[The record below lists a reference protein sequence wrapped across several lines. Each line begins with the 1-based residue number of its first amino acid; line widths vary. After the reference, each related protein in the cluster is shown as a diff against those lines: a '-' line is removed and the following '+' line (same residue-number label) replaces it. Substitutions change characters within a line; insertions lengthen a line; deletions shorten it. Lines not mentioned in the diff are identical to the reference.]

1 MDFRELTDAYFI
13 SIIDILQ
20 ECNKMDFKKRKINLL
35 EEDLHNNFDNQP
47 QPSKPKL
54 NFKRKH
60 KADSNEPTREHSG
73 KRRGKKKLPLFFIIL
88 IIAFLGMANLLA
100 ADNDGFL
107 SGVKNSYLV
116 RQITHIISSKEQY
129 LAGEQEDRI
138 NFVLLGMGGAG
149 HNGPYL
155 TDTIMIASFKPS
167 SKEATIFS
175 LPRDMIVPI
184 DSNNYRKINSVYT
197 IGQNNGVGGGELM
210 KKILTNTFNIP
221 VHYFAAVDFNGFIE
235 MIDAIDGVEINVDT
249 GFVDNQFPTYD
260 EKWQSVSFDA
270 GKQTMDGL
278 TALRYSRSRHGNN
291 GEGSDF
297 ARIKRQQKV
306 ILAAKEKLTSFN
318 TLINPSKIT
327 SLFSLF
333 TKYTSTD
340 LEPWEA
346 VKLVHMGK
354 ELNTQ
359 NIVTQSIDDRPG
371 GYLKAGIAEDGAYIL
386 QPVTGNYSQINLL
399 IKNTFDL
406 QQASQEK
413 AKIVIQNG
421 TIVPGLALE
430 AVNYLDQ
437 IGYNIIRYGNA
448 TTQDKIS
455 TIIYDYTNNNPKTKE
470 SLENV
475 FSIKSKDNIPL
486 DYDSSVVAS
495 NWGIRDDNGE
505 LAQIDFLIILGQDQI
520 IDEGI
525 EIITTID
532 PSLLLSSSTTTST
545 EEEIE

>member
-1 MDFRELTDAYFI
+1 
-13 SIIDILQ
+13 
-20 ECNKMDFKKRKINLL
+20 MDFKKRKLNLL
-35 EEDLHNNFDNQP
+35 DENLNNNFDTQHQAN
-47 QPSKPKL
+47 KPKL
-54 NFKRKH
+54 NFKKEY
-60 KADSNEPTREHSG
+60 KIDSKKQDKNQAG
-73 KRRGKKKLPLFFIIL
+73 KSRGKKKLPLFFIIL
-88 IIAFLGMANLLA
+88 IIAFLGIANLLA
-100 ADNDGFL
+100 ADNDSFL

-116 RQITHIISSKEQY
+116 RQITHIISSKEKY
-129 LAGEQEDRI
+129 LDGEKEDRI
-138 NFVLLGMGGAG
+138 NFVLMGMGGAG

-167 SKEATIFS
+167 SKEAAIFS

-184 DSNNYRKINSVYT
+184 DSANYRKINSVYT
-197 IGQNNGVGGGELM
+197 IGQNNGIGGGELM
-210 KKILTNTFNIP
+210 KQVLSKTFDTPI
-221 VHYFAAVDFNGFIE
+221 HYFAAVDFNGFIE
-235 MIDAIDGVEINVDT
+235 MIDAIDGVEVNVDIA
-249 GFVDNQFPTYD
+249 FVDNQFPTYD
-260 EKWQSVSFDA
+260 EKWQSVSFEA

-278 TALRYSRSRHGNN
+278 TALRSSRSRHGNN

-318 TLINPSKIT
+318 TLINPTKIT
-327 SLFSLF
+327 NLFSLF

-346 VKLVHMGK
+346 VKLVHLAK

-386 QPVTGNYSQINLL
+386 QPVTGNYNQINLL
-399 IKNTFDL
+399 IKNIFDL

-421 TIVPGLALE
+421 TIVPGLALK

-448 TTQDKIS
+448 NTQDKIS

-470 SLENV
+470 SLEGV
-475 FSIKSKDNIPL
+475 FSTKAKNSIPL
-486 DYDSSVVAS
+486 DYDSAVVAS
-495 NWGIRDDNGE
+495 NWGIRNDDGDLE
-505 LAQIDFLIILGQDQI
+505 QIDFLIILGQDQI

-525 EIITTID
+525 EIITTIN
-532 PSLLLSSSTTTST
+532 PSLLSSSTATST
-545 EEEIE
+545 EEITE